1 MNRIGF
7 HVDSF
12 SLRGVDQATYQ
23 YCLLAEEDLG
33 LEVVVL
39 RAHKRDSGWVS
50 DYLGDTFRKRFYVV
64 DYDGSEEGLR
74 DVVNRERLEAV
85 YVLSAGLGDK
95 RFRCISVPVFRHSVF
110 PTSNLDPEK
119 DNFCVISDWLS
130 REYFNRQA
138 KVVNHVIPERQTD
151 ECLRSEL
158 GIPRDALVLGTM
170 GGKFNFNS
178 RLTLAGLE
186 KVMAKRRDLWLLSLN
201 QVICLKGE
209 NIRVME
215 GTGCELKKARFI
227 NTCDFMM
234 HGRVD
239 GETFGIACGEFC
251 KAGKPIIAWT
261 NTPQRAHIDQ
271 FLIDRYGYSNMQG
284 LINLLSNLEVDAE
297 SQRLSTQLA
306 NRYCRENVGKQFKKN
321 FMSSSGT
328 KVSTKKSIDRIKV
341 GYRYVA
347 RRVRVSWAKRDGLCK
362 EEMSRQTG
370 TDISE

>member
-33 LEVVVL
+33 LEVIVL
-39 RAHKRDSGWVS
+39 RAHKKDSGWVS
-50 DYLGDTFRKRFYVV
+50 DYLENTFRTRFYVV

-74 DVVNRERLEAV
+74 DVISRERLEAI

-95 RFRCISVPVFRHSVF
+95 RFRCVSVPVFRHSVF
-110 PTSNLDPEK
+110 PTSKLDPEK

-209 NIRVME
+209 NIRMME
-215 GTGCELKKARFI
+215 GTSCELKKAKFI

-261 NTPQRAHIDQ
+261 NTPQRAHLDQ
-271 FLIDRYGYSNMQG
+271 FLIDRYGYKNMRDLVG
-284 LINLLSNLEVDAE
+284 LLSDLEVDTD
-297 SQRLSTQLA
+297 SQRLSRQMA
-306 NRYCRENVGKQFKKN
+306 NRYCREEIGKQFRKN
-321 FMSSSGT
+321 FISSN
-328 KVSTKKSIDRIKV
+328 VSAVSAKSRVDRIRV
-341 GYRYVA
+341 GCNYVA
-347 RRVRVSWAKRDGLCK
+347 RRVRVSWARKDGLGK
-362 EEMSRQTG
+362 EEISRRTG
-370 TDISE
+370 TDVSE